1 MQEQNQTMRV
11 LCAIDLGAHAA
22 RMLIA
27 QCPGKDQLDILE
39 DFDVTIPLGTN
50 VFHTGS
56 ISASSIRI
64 LCEIFRNFRK
74 KMDEYGVTECRAIA
88 TSAVREA
95 ANSEILIERIKHE
108 TGIELQLYEGADEAR
123 LNYLSVIH
131 TLPKRLNF
139 HTKKAMI
146 ADIGTGACQIS
157 TYDKGSMTFTETL
170 KIGTLRILE
179 TIPGATSV
187 AALRESMMPTID
199 NAFSD
204 LIYSGVDFQGDMVI
218 STGASVRMLFR
229 IFMANKGHKELPPL
243 YKVTKDE
250 FDDMLENMEELSIG
264 EISSR
269 HDIRQELA
277 EAVLPCALLVRELF
291 RITKAKELLIPM
303 VSLKMG
309 LMLDFANSLLAEKDE
324 FEQQTL
330 GLVRSIA
337 CKYRCDSDFFTKT
350 EENAIFLFR
359 KMQKLH
365 GLTKRHLLLLRIA
378 AILHKCGLFLN
389 NQAYH
394 KHSAYIISAT
404 EIPGISLSERLI
416 VSQTARYQRKGL
428 PQKQHT
434 AFQSLPQNDRNVIL
448 KLSSLLRIACIL
460 SNRGITP
467 DMIQI
472 RQEKDRIIIR
482 NIATRTYT
490 DGNTIRGDLEYFFYT
505 FAVELILQ

>member
-1 MQEQNQTMRV
+1 MGADNEVKV

-27 QCPGKDQLDILE
+27 QCREKHDLEILE
-39 DFDVTIPLGTN
+39 DFDVSVPLGTN

-64 LCEIFRNFRK
+64 LCEIFRNFRQ

-95 ANSEILIERIKHE
+95 ANAEILIERIHHE
-108 TGIELQLYEGADEAR
+108 TGIVLQLYEGADEAR
-123 LNYLSVIH
+123 LNYLSVVH
-131 TLPKRLNF
+131 MLPEKLKFNA
-139 HTKKAMI
+139 KKAMI

-170 KIGTLRILE
+170 KIGTLRMLE
-179 TIPGATSV
+179 TSHGATSV
-187 AALRESMMPTID
+187 AALREAMTPTI
-199 NAFSD
+199 ASTFGD
-204 LIYSGVDFQGDMVI
+204 LTHSGVDFSGDMVI
-218 STGASVRMLFR
+218 ATGSSVRMLFR
-229 IFMANKGHKELPPL
+229 IFMADKGLKQMPEVCIVSKNEFDSMLE
-243 YKVTKDE
+243 TMDE
-250 FDDMLENMEELSIG
+250 FSIG

-291 RITKAKELLIPM
+291 RITQAEELLIPM

-309 LMLDFANSLLAEKDE
+309 LMLDFANERLSGKDE

-337 CKYRCDSDFFTKT
+337 RKYRCDTEFFTRT
-350 EENAIFLFR
+350 EKHAVFLFR
-359 KMQKLH
+359 KLQKLH
-365 GLTKRHLLLLRIA
+365 GLNRRHLLLLRIA
-378 AILHKCGLFLN
+378 AIMHKCGLFLN

-394 KHSAYIISAT
+394 KHSAYIIAAT
-404 EIPGISLSERLI
+404 EIPGISLAEREI
-416 VSQTARYQRKGL
+416 VSQTARYHRKGL
-428 PQKQHT
+428 PQRQHSS
-434 AFQSLPQNDRNVIL
+434 FQALSRDNRSIVL
-448 KLSSLLRIACIL
+448 KLSSILRIACIL
-460 SNRGITP
+460 SNRGLSP
-467 DMIQI
+467 DDVQI
-472 RQEKDRIIIR
+472 RMEKDRILIR
-482 NIATRTYT
+482 NINLHNYAG
-490 DGNTIRGDLEYFFYT
+490 GNINSGDLEYFFYV

>member
-1 MQEQNQTMRV
+1 MMPEQNDTTKV

-27 QCPGKDQLDILE
+27 QCHSKDQLEVLE

-64 LCEIFRNFRK
+64 LCEIFRNFKK
-74 KMDEYGVTECRAIA
+74 KMEEYGVTECRAIA

-95 ANSEILIERIKHE
+95 ANAEILIERIYHE
-108 TGIELQLYEGADEAR
+108 TGIQLQLYEGADEAR

-131 TLPKRLNF
+131 TLPKKLQF
-139 HTKKAMI
+139 QTKKAMI

-157 TYDKGSMTFTETL
+157 TYDNGSMTFTETL

-179 TIPGATSV
+179 NTPGATSI
-187 AALRESMMPTID
+187 AALRESMMPTLD

-204 LIYSGVDFQGDMVI
+204 LIHSGVDFRGDMVI
-218 STGASVRMLFR
+218 ATGASVRMLIH
-229 IFMANKGHKELPPL
+229 IFMNKEQKQLPDVF
-243 YKVTKDE
+243 KVTKDE
-250 FDDMLENMEELSIG
+250 FDNMLENMEESSIG

-277 EAVLPCALLVRELF
+277 EAVLPCALLLRELF
-291 RITKAKELLIPM
+291 RITEAKELLIPM

-309 LMLDFANSLLAEKDE
+309 LMLDFANTLLTGKDE

-337 CKYRCDSDFFTKT
+337 QKYRCDANISSKT
-350 EENAIFLFR
+350 EENAVFLFR
-359 KMQKLH
+359 KLQKLH
-365 GLTKRHLLLLRIA
+365 GLNRRHLLLLRIA

-404 EIPGISLSERLI
+404 ELPGISLAERTI
-416 VSQTARYQRKGL
+416 VSQTTRYHRKGL

-434 AFQSLPQNDRNVIL
+434 AFQTLPQNDRSVIL
-448 KLSSLLRIACIL
+448 KLSSILRIACIL
-460 SNRGITP
+460 SNRGLTP
-467 DMIQI
+467 DAIQM
-472 RQEKDRIIIR
+472 RMEKDRIIIR
-482 NIATRTYT
+482 NINANTYT
-490 DGNTIRGDLEYFFYT
+490 DSNTIRGDLEYFFYT